1 VGRQLYSGL
10 LNLKLTIAT
19 ELAGR
24 GEHAMR
30 QQRTLTRRGIA
41 GSGAALAL
49 LLAAVGAQVALAAG
63 GGGGGGSA
71 DRAPG
76 TSTAVAPRARTAGT
90 LSISDSG
97 NLHLLNA
104 SGSILSEEG
113 LVSGTLPG
121 STKVR
126 LNVGENVTASF
137 TIDVRGGGSIRG
149 QGSAAL
155 HSSARYS
162 SFGGTL
168 TVTGGSGRYAHAHGS
183 GKLYG
188 VIERRTD
195 KLTVQT
201 VGTLHY

>member
-1 VGRQLYSGL
+1 M
-10 LNLKLTIAT
+10 T
-19 ELAGR
+19 
-24 GEHAMR
+24 

-41 GSGAALAL
+41 SAGAALAL
-49 LLAAVGAQVALAAG
+49 VATCAQVATAAAG
-63 GGGGGGSA
+63 T
-71 DRAPG
+71 P
-76 TSTAVAPRARTAGT
+76 AVPRARTARA
-90 LSISDSG
+90 LSIDDTG
-97 NLHLLNA
+97 NLRLLNA

-113 LVSGTLPG
+113 PVSGTLPG
-121 STKVR
+121 NTKVR
-126 LNVGENVTASF
+126 LNIGENVTASF

-168 TVTGGSGRYAHAHGS
+168 TVSGGSGRYAHAHGS